1 MKKLLSLAL
10 ALALCLGLTVPA
22 LAADHGIFSMS
33 ADGLTSAAIKE
44 DGSLWMWGYNYY
56 GQVGNGT
63 REHAMSPVKVMDD
76 VAYVTTELCHITAA
90 LKTDG
95 SVWQWGK
102 TDFEGSAGTPRR
114 LSVVPEKV
122 IDGAVSLFARNYTLA
137 VLKEDHSLWM
147 WGQLPHKYME
157 NAGRYVF
164 IPEKVMDDVAYVYPG
179 ETNAI
184 VKTDGSL
191 WMWGSNYFGEI
202 GDGSTRDALTPV
214 KIMDDVVDVIETE
227 LVMCALKKD
236 GSVWSWGSIGEEG
249 KLIGTS
255 VSGNAKN
262 VLGDPV
268 QTVPVKVMDDAVAI
282 EAMARNLSAVKSDGT
297 LWVWG
302 PSDVGN
308 GTDEGSPVPV
318 KVLSDVKEI
327 VSCGF
332 AHGAI
337 KRDQSLWLW
346 GTLPGDDDFR
356 YTSTPEKVMDDVLA
370 ISSNTSENYTL
381 LKTDGSLWAWGNN
394 EVGTVGN
401 GGVVNTQGGWTGTIP
416 YQTYPVKIMDGVA
429 LTRPTLKLPPAAP
442 GASMRFTDV
451 PSSSPFAEAISW
463 AVGNGITSG
472 KTDATFAPGEDC
484 STAQILTFLWRA
496 NGSLEPLTNGNRFSD
511 VEPSDYYYKAAQWA
525 AEHGMTGDS
534 TVFNG
539 SAPCTRAAAVTYLW
553 KAADRPGS
561 SQGASFTDVPANAD
575 YAQAVAWAVENG
587 ITSGMGNGQFSP
599 GAACTRGQIVTF
611 LYRAMGK

>member
-10 ALALCLGLTVPA
+10 ALALCLSLTVPA
-22 LAADHGIFSMS
+22 LAAEHGFFSIS
-33 ADGLTSAAIKE
+33 ADKGSTSAAIKE
-44 DGSLWMWGYNYY
+44 DGSLWTWGYNYY

-76 VAYVTTELCHITAA
+76 VAYVTTGLCHITAA

-122 IDGAVSLFARNYTLA
+122 MDGAVSLFARDYTLA
-137 VLKEDHSLWM
+137 ALKEDHSLWM
-147 WGQLPHKYME
+147 WGKLPHKTME
-157 NAGRYVF
+157 NATRTVF

-179 ETNAI
+179 QTTAI

-191 WMWGSNYFGEI
+191 WMWGSNYNGEI
-202 GDGSTRDALTPV
+202 GDGSTKDALTPV
-214 KIMDDVVDVIETE
+214 KIMDDVVDVVEAGS
-227 LVMCALKKD
+227 VMCALKKD
-236 GSVWSWGSIGEEG
+236 GSVWSWGSIGVEG

-255 VSGNAKN
+255 VSGNARNKS
-262 VLGDPV
+262 GDPI

-282 EAMARNLSAVKSDGT
+282 ETMGVNLSAVKSDGA

-302 PSDVGN
+302 NANVGN
-308 GTDEGSPVPV
+308 GTDEGSPLPV
-318 KVLSDVKEI
+318 KVLSDVKKI

-332 AHGAI
+332 ARGAI
-337 KRDQSLWLW
+337 KQDQSLWLW
-346 GTLPGDDDFR
+346 GTLPGDDEYQ
-356 YTSTPEKVMDDVLA
+356 YTLTPEKVMDGVLA
-370 ISSNTSENYTL
+370 VSPNPSENYML
-381 LKTDGSLWAWGNN
+381 LKTDGSLWAWGSNSD
-394 EVGTVGN
+394 GTVGN
-401 GGVVNTQGGWTGTIP
+401 GGETNYNAGITGLHL
-416 YQTYPVKIMDGVA
+416 TYPVKIMDGVA
-429 LTRPTLKLPPAAP
+429 LTQPALKLSSAAS
-442 GASMRFTDV
+442 GASAKFTDV
-451 PSSSPFAEAISW
+451 SASSPFAEAISW
-463 AVGNGITSG
+463 AVENGITSG
-472 KTDATFAPGEDC
+472 KTDTTFAPGEEC

-496 NGSLEPLTNGNRFSD
+496 NGSLEPRINENRFSD
-511 VEPSDYYYKAAQWA
+511 VNPSDYYYKAANWA
-525 AEHGMTGDS
+525 AGYGMTGGS

-553 KAADRPGS
+553 RVADRPTS
-561 SQGASFTDVPANAD
+561 SQDASFTDVPANAD

-587 ITSGMGNGQFSP
+587 ITSGTGNGQFSP
-599 GAACTRGQIVTF
+599 AATCTRGQIVTF